1 MLTVYDSV
9 TANCSVKMSFM
20 KGLTL
25 NQKEQNRLQVMNRL
39 LEGVLDVGEA
49 SELLGVSQRQVRRL
63 RAAYREEGACALAHG
78 NRGRAPIHKVS
89 QEVRA
94 QVVELGSGRYAGFN
108 HTHLTEELGRHEG
121 IALSRSTVRRIL
133 SSAGMRSPRKRRG
146 PKHRV
151 RRERY
156 AQEGMLLQV
165 DGSRHDWLEGRG
177 PYLTL
182 IGAVDDATGT
192 IPYALFCEQEDAHGY
207 FLLTER
213 VIRDKG
219 IPLALYSDR
228 HGIFQ
233 RSPSEAESLEEQLAG
248 ERSPTQFGRA
258 MRELGIE
265 SVLAQSPQA
274 KGRVERM
281 WGTLQDRLVSL
292 LRLEGASCI
301 EDANRVLASVLPE
314 INEHFGVAPRQTGSA
329 YRQMPEGLLPESV
342 LCFKYMRTVAND
354 NTIRFA
360 NRTIQLLPDMQRM
373 SYARARVEVQERLD
387 GTIVVCHRGK
397 VIAVTEAPES
407 TCLLRAR
414 RSHPSER
421 KADVSR
427 HPGQPQSHSGPVAP
441 QGRNGTAAKT
451 TPRPRKPAPD
461 RLWRRPLLTKSLNT

>member
-1 MLTVYDSV
+1 MALSCAGSSIRIPPVRPGRVPLSPCMGFTADVSPDGSRIVYSSCEFTIEERPSRYIVYWSDYPFVDTGYEIGVIDVDGTGQVRLTKNGDFDSLPVWSPDGTEIAFVGHSSMFFTAHDSELYTMYADGSRVQRVFCQGRVLTVYDSV

-192 IPYALFCEQEDAHGY
+192 IPYALFREQEDAHGY

-233 RSPSEAESLEEQLAG
+233 RSPFGGRESGGAV
-248 ERSPTQFGRA
+248 GR
-258 MRELGIE
+258 G
-265 SVLAQSPQA
+265 AQPHPVRQ
-274 KGRVERM
+274 GN
-281 WGTLQDRLVSL
+281 
-292 LRLEGASCI
+292 EG
-301 EDANRVLASVLPE
+301 VG
-314 INEHFGVAPRQTGSA
+314 H
-329 YRQMPEGLLPESV
+329 
-342 LCFKYMRTVAND
+342 
-354 NTIRFA
+354 
-360 NRTIQLLPDMQRM
+360 
-373 SYARARVEVQERLD
+373 
-387 GTIVVCHRGK
+387 
-397 VIAVTEAPES
+397 
-407 TCLLRAR
+407 
-414 RSHPSER
+414 
-421 KADVSR
+421 
-427 HPGQPQSHSGPVAP
+427 
-441 QGRNGTAAKT
+441 
-451 TPRPRKPAPD
+451 
-461 RLWRRPLLTKSLNT
+461 